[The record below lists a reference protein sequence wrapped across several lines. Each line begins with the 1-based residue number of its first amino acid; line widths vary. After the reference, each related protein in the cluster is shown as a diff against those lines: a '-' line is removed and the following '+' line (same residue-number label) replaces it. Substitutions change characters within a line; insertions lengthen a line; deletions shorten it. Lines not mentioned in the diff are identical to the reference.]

1 MPIPRNQTRSNSAYL
16 ELKRQILCGEIPGNT
31 RLRETEVAASL
42 NTGRTPAREAIKRL
56 EDEGLLSHEGRGGLV
71 VTSLDQQSVSELYAM
86 REVLESAAVRFAAKH
101 ATVADMFTLD
111 SILTDTRAG
120 GDPVAL
126 NQAFH
131 QAIYGAAHNRFLR
144 RALDALTD
152 STYLLGRSTLSSADR
167 ARAALKEH
175 TQIAEAIKAG
185 DAERAEQAIQ
195 SHIRNALVERLKL
208 LRRQPD
214 AGAPALIN
222 TVTSSTP
229 APSQ

>member
-1 MPIPRNQTRSNSAYL
+1 MTSFTIPRITAD
-16 ELKRQILCGEIPGNT
+16 
-31 RLRETEVAASL
+31 RLSRLPLACADETGP
-42 NTGRTPAREAIKRL
+42 TGHIGVRITP
-56 EDEGLLSHEGRGGLV
+56 
-71 VTSLDQQSVSELYAM
+71 T
-86 REVLESAAVRFAAKH
+86 AVRFAAKH

-111 SILTDTRAG
+111 SILADTRAG

-214 AGAPALIN
+214 AGHW
-222 TVTSSTP
+222 
-229 APSQ
+229 